1 MRRRTIVLLL
11 AIVALVSACD
21 RLDDDFFSPVTTE
34 PSTETSQATTSTQ
47 AGPTTTTIF
56 VPSLSGAA
64 AGWAVSLRAAGPF
77 QIGMTVAEAEAAA
90 GVSLI
95 ELEDSDPACSYYA
108 FDEATG
114 LADQIRFMVRAGMI
128 ARIDIDGPIIK
139 TLSGAGVG
147 SNADEVTGIYGE
159 RIVISPGHLE
169 TVNHDYL
176 TYIPSDAADL
186 DFRLRFETVDDVVT
200 AYRIGRLPEVEWVGR
215 CE

>member
-1 MRRRTIVLLL
+1 MLLIVLL
-11 AIVALVSACD
+11 VAGSACD

-34 PSTETSQATTSTQ
+34 PPTATSQATTSTT
-47 AGPTTTTIF
+47 AAPTTTTVF
-56 VPSLSGAA
+56 VPALAGAA
-64 AGWAVSLRAAGPF
+64 TGWSVSLRAAGPF

-90 GVSLI
+90 GTSLI
-95 ELEDSDPACSYYA
+95 EADDDDPACSYYV

-114 LADQIRFMVRAGMI
+114 LANQLRFMVRADLI
-128 ARIDIDGPIIK
+128 VRVDIDGSLLRTI
-139 TLSGAGVG
+139 SGVGVG
-147 SNADEVTGIYGE
+147 SSTTEITATYGE
-159 RIVISPGHLE
+159 RVVVSPGHLD

-200 AYRIGRLPEVEWVGR
+200 TYRIGKLPEVEWVGR